1 MRRSRGLTRAQLTN
15 SIGEKQETVSGW
27 ERGKEAPGVVTIV
40 KLSDALQ
47 VSINYLSNNCFI
59 QIQIQQHIRYEAKLH
74 ADPGSDGEKTL
85 AAVYK
90 WKQD

>member
-1 MRRSRGLTRAQLTN
+1 MDLEKEKKLTFAPRLQELRRSRGLTRAQLTN

-59 QIQIQQHIRYEAKLH
+59 QI
-74 ADPGSDGEKTL
+74 
-85 AAVYK
+85 
-90 WKQD
+90 

>member
-1 MRRSRGLTRAQLTN
+1 MDLEKEKKLTFAPRLQELRRSRGLTRAQLTN
-15 SIGEKQETVSGW
+15 SIGEKQETISGW

-59 QIQIQQHIRYEAKLH
+59 QI
-74 ADPGSDGEKTL
+74 
-85 AAVYK
+85 
-90 WKQD
+90 

>member
-1 MRRSRGLTRAQLTN
+1 MDLEKEKKLTFAPQLQELRRSRGLTRAQLTN
-15 SIGEKQETVSGW
+15 SIGEKLETVSGW

-59 QIQIQQHIRYEAKLH
+59 QI
-74 ADPGSDGEKTL
+74 
-85 AAVYK
+85 
-90 WKQD
+90 